1 LALKGL
7 LHGLLEVQIY
17 GQTQAVARDSC
28 LGFADGV
35 NLPACHIYFD
45 QLFPILPP
53 ELLLECILDAGEPY
67 QMPVRIITLG
77 FIGIGLLSRDRTDV
91 AQDMGGQSTYCAA
104 CGSVLIERNWYEL
117 GTWNLRSGACG
128 DCGAAV
134 PGRFDERPG
143 TWGSRRMPVAI
154 RGV

>member
-1 LALKGL
+1 VGRLCDWVVDNLGPEVP
-7 LHGLLEVQIY
+7 LHFSAFHPDFKLVDR
-17 GQTQAVARDSC
+17 VATPT
-28 LGFADGV
+28 A
-35 NLPACHIYFD
+35 
-45 QLFPILPP
+45 
-53 ELLLECILDAGEPY
+53 
-67 QMPVRIITLG
+67 T
-77 FIGIGLLSRDRTDV
+77 LSRARHQALAAGVQHVFTGNVHDK
-91 AQDMGGQSTYCAA
+91 GGQSTYCAA